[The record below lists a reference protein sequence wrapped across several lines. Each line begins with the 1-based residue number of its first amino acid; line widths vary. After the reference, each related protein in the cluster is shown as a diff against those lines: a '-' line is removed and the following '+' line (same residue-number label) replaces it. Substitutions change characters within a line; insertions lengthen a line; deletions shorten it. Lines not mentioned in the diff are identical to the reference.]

1 MAGIFKK
8 AMGLFVEFE
17 GDKATHGLSK
27 TDSRTNVERQS
38 TKPPDAVPSHRTM
51 ARPVLNQETFEKFE
65 QHFEKLFDQANLPG
79 PDYYEFWKMS
89 ETLEAHIKD
98 EGARIAATYA
108 SLAIQGLTKA
118 KLIETAEKYKT
129 LVEQDQ
135 DNFEKAAR
143 EKGEH
148 AISQQQQQVKQ
159 LEERIAQHSETIRK
173 LTQEITESQA
183 AMKVLQG
190 TIGEEQQKLEA
201 NKQGYAL
208 ACEAMLRKI
217 NDDITK
223 IQTNL

>member
-17 GDKATHGLSK
+17 EDKATHAL
-27 TDSRTNVERQS
+27 QS
-38 TKPPDAVPSHRTM
+38 AKPPDAVPQ
-51 ARPVLNQETFEKFE
+51 ARAPVRPTLNDETFEKFE

-79 PDYYEFWKMS
+79 PDYYEFWKMM
-89 ETLEAHIKD
+89 ETLEVHIKD
-98 EGARIAATYA
+98 ERARIAATYA

-118 KLIETAEKYKT
+118 KLMETAEKYKT
-129 LVEQDQ
+129 LIEQDQ
-135 DNFEKAAR
+135 SSFEKAAR
-143 EKGEH
+143 EKGDH
-148 AISQQQQQVKQ
+148 TISQQQQQVKQ
-159 LEERIAQHSETIRK
+159 LEETIVQHSEAIRK

-183 AMKVLQG
+183 AMKVLQDS
-190 TIGEEQQKLEA
+190 IADEQQKLET

-223 IQTNL
+223 IQTTL

>member
-17 GDKATHGLSK
+17 EDKATHALSK
-27 TDSRTNVERQS
+27 PDSRTNVERES
-38 TKPPDAVPSHRTM
+38 TKPPDEVSPRRTL
-51 ARPVLNQETFEKFE
+51 ARPVLNKETFEKFE
-65 QHFEKLFDQANLPG
+65 QHFEKLFNEANLPG

-89 ETLEAHIKD
+89 ETLETHIKD

-118 KLIETAEKYKT
+118 KLIETAEKYKA

-135 DNFEKAAR
+135 SNFEKAAR
-143 EKGEH
+143 ERGEQ
-148 AISQQQQQVKQ
+148 AVGQQQQQVKQ
-159 LEERIAQHSETIRK
+159 LESTIAQHSETIRK

-183 AMKVLQG
+183 AMKVLQE
-190 TIGEEQQKLEA
+190 TIAEEQQKLES
-201 NKQGYAL
+201 NRQGYAL

-217 NDDITK
+217 HDDITK

>member
-17 GDKATHGLSK
+17 EDKATHGLSQK
-27 TDSRTNVERQS
+27 DSRTTVERQS
-38 TKPPDAVPSHRTM
+38 AKPPDAVPQGRAP
-51 ARPVLNQETFEKFE
+51 ARPALNEETFEKFE

-79 PDYYEFWKMS
+79 PDYYEFWKMM
-89 ETLEAHIKD
+89 ETLEVHIKD
-98 EGARIAATYA
+98 ERARIAATYA

-118 KLIETAEKYKT
+118 KLMETAEKYKT
-129 LVEQDQ
+129 LIEQDQ
-135 DNFEKAAR
+135 SSFEKAAR
-143 EKGEH
+143 EKGDH

-159 LEERIAQHSETIRK
+159 LEETIVQHSEAIRK

-183 AMKVLQG
+183 AMKVLQDS
-190 TIGEEQQKLEA
+190 IADEQQKLET

-217 NDDITK
+217 NNDITK
-223 IQTNL
+223 IQTTL